1 LCCNTATQT
10 TPYLFPFPACSAPA
24 QPVSQPCGLPLFPLK
39 TFDSLPPPRL
49 FRRPHNSSR
58 HNPANPFGTLFCQSG
73 CCSWLPL
80 QSDARCLATCHGTMC
95 LSAAACWAFESG
107 PRAQPVCRSACP
119 AFMPACLL
127 AALCRCS
134 HTQCNTCC
142 IQQHSESRRA
152 ALGATRCCW
161 LLRLTTPGFYSFF
174 SSDPALLH
182 SGCPSL
188 IQEVLQGGGKDGVKK
203 ERRKVRSPRS
213 AAALPFHS
221 LLLCLGSLWQGG
233 AERPPRTACN
243 TGCSVALPCQSSRQ
257 ALPAC
262 SGEPADCKSRPVHP
276 AQQAHPAE

>member
-1 LCCNTATQT
+1 MPARQRRPGPAHPAGLDACTTAQPSAAALLFFLSFSPRACAATQRPKT

-80 QSDARCLATCHGTMC
+80 QSDARCLATCNGTMC

-161 LLRLTTPGFYSFF
+161 LLRLTTPGFFSCF

-182 SGCPSL
+182 SGCPFSSKMVWREEERMGGEEGKQTWCVLTPISSCPSL
-188 IQEVLQGGGKDGVKK
+188 
-203 ERRKVRSPRS
+203 P
-213 AAALPFHS
+213 
-221 LLLCLGSLWQGG
+221 
-233 AERPPRTACN
+233 
-243 TGCSVALPCQSSRQ
+243 
-257 ALPAC
+257 
-262 SGEPADCKSRPVHP
+262 
-276 AQQAHPAE
+276 